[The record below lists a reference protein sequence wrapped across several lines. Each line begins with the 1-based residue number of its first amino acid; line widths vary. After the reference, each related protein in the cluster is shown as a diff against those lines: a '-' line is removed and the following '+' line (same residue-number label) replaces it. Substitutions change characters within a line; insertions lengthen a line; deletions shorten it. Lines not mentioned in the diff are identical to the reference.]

1 MPPTLDGSLAAYR
14 RRALVSAFANGLRV
28 RLAIA
33 LFAAGVLVLVAR
45 VGLRWERGEAAP
57 LIALVLVAP
66 ALAFVHARRRVPSR
80 TTAAAW
86 LDVHGGADGRIVT
99 EDEVGRTTWSDGVR
113 QRLERS
119 LRDLPRVRAM
129 PALAP
134 SFPALA
140 FVALALWIDPPRDP
154 IGPPPG
160 VSASA
165 IERVEEKLDTL
176 EEAVELQP
184 ELAEELRT
192 QIERIEAE
200 AADGR
205 PESTFESL
213 DRMEERLEDLAR
225 DALEAAQQ
233 AERDLASA
241 ASDPSLGD
249 AQQSLESALAKMDEA
264 GLARELSPEMKS
276 ALAPGTL
283 SLPAGVQLSSAQLAK
298 LSKELKGVLDE
309 RLAKLAS
316 GNLIDP
322 KSLVELGELGE
333 LADLDDLELHECD
346 EECKKPG
353 GT

>member
-1 MPPTLDGSLAAYR
+1 VLAT
-14 RRALVSAFANGLRV
+14 AFAGGLRV
-28 RLAIA
+28 RLAVA
-33 LFAAGVLVLVAR
+33 LFAAGALVLVAR
-45 VGLRWERGEAAP
+45 VGLRWEREEAAP
-57 LIALVLVAP
+57 LIAIALVAP
-66 ALAFVHARRRVPSR
+66 VLAWLHARRKVPSH

-99 EDEVGRTTWSDGVR
+99 EDEIGRTTWSDGVQ

-129 PALAP
+129 PAMAP

-140 FVALALWIDPPRDP
+140 FVALALWIDPPREQV
-154 IGPPPG
+154 GPPRA
-160 VSASA
+160 VSSA
-165 IERVEEKLDTL
+165 AIDRVEEKLETL
-176 EEAVELQP
+176 EETVELAP
-184 ELAEELRT
+184 ETAQEL
-192 QIERIEAE
+192 QAQMERIEAE

-205 PESTFESL
+205 PESTFEAL
-213 DRMEERLEDLAR
+213 DRMEERLEDLAQ

-233 AERDLASA
+233 ANRDLASA
-241 ASDPSLGD
+241 ATDPSLGE
-249 AQQSLESALAKMDEA
+249 AQTSLESALAKMDEA
-264 GLARELSPEMKS
+264 GLADELPKPTQD

-283 SLPAGVQLSSAQLAK
+283 TLPKGVQLSSAQLAK

-309 RLAKLAS
+309 RLAKLAG

-322 KSLVELGELGE
+322 KSLKELGELGE
-333 LADLDDLELHECD
+333 LADLGDLELHECD